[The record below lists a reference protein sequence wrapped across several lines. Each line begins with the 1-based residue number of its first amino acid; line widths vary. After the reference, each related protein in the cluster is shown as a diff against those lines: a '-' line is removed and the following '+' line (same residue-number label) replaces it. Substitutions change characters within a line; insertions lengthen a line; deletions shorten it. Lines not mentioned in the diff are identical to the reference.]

1 MWKRRCKH
9 NRALSFPVVR
19 VRRARPERIS
29 RVDLHSTKH
38 KSLGFREHDVR
49 RALLLPWEDVHRS
62 YERIRRGARETHA
75 KNECGGRTKA
85 MQTKDRIDFASYII
99 LSRFIKF
106 LPQKASSVELLRS
119 QSVDSKC
126 LEPTG
131 LHFAYAGPR
140 PHRQVWQ
147 ELCNTESLK
156 EISKKCRNCLSPRQS
171 NHLRLQENQ
180 QVCKSLISET
190 RPLSNYRYK
199 QGAACR
205 VPCRVPTSKY
215 QSRLGSSKS
224 QSRPFH
230 QGWKSLNH
238 RGVLHCRCNRF
249 QSAGGVLITL
259 LVEEVEDFRFNQNAC
274 HIP

>member
-1 MWKRRCKH
+1 MKVLQQVTQLFLSCAGALWLFTNKVPTRRGQGSKVKLDTEQKGKKGKMWKRRCKH

-85 MQTKDRIDFASYII
+85 MQTKDRIDFAYHVS
-99 LSRFIKF
+99 LSFCRKHQV
-106 LPQKASSVELLRS
+106 LNSEVKALIRSVWS
-119 QSVDSKC
+119 Q
-126 LEPTG
+126 

-156 EISKKCRNCLSPRQS
+156 EISKKCPKLSISKTIKPSPPPRES
-171 NHLRLQENQ
+171 TSLQ
-180 QVCKSLISET
+180 IFDI
-190 RPLSNYRYK
+190 R
-199 QGAACR
+199 
-205 VPCRVPTSKY
+205 
-215 QSRLGSSKS
+215 
-224 QSRPFH
+224 
-230 QGWKSLNH
+230 
-238 RGVLHCRCNRF
+238 
-249 QSAGGVLITL
+249 
-259 LVEEVEDFRFNQNAC
+259 D
-274 HIP
+274 